1 MDFNSLIGLEE
12 SEARRVLVENGFDDI
27 ETIIN
32 SKHNDS
38 TDTLIVCAAK
48 ENDGKVILICGE
60 FYLEIKG

>member
-1 MDFNSLIGLEE
+1 MELNSLIGLEE
-12 SEARRVLVENGFDDI
+12 TKARQVLAENGYDDI

-32 SKHNDS
+32 SKHNENC
-38 TDTLIVCAAK
+38 DTLIVCAVK